1 MKNIGK
7 SKLSEM
13 LPYLREVAFVNG
25 LRLNRL
31 EEFRK
36 ARVILANLYQ
46 Q

>member
-13 LPYLREVAFVNG
+13 LPYLREVAFIHG

-31 EEFRK
+31 DEFK
-36 ARVILANLYQ
+36 TARVILANLYQ